1 VRKMELDR
9 IKGLFAVKTLSKL
22 QLSLGETH
30 DQQNQEVLN

>member
-1 VRKMELDR
+1 MELDR

-30 DQQNQEVLN
+30 DQQN